1 MYNVIKKFVL
11 CHHVVKVMDSWCSYA
26 NISSS
31 TLKKKEINYD
41 KFTNCWVIFYLTD
54 AKTTDGDRGSS
65 AQKTLKSDGDKS
77 SVSAFGSITAQLM
90 DGMTLALSQFGATGE
105 SKDGM
110 YSCSSYQ
117 RQ

>member
-1 MYNVIKKFVL
+1 MYAAFTL
-11 CHHVVKVMDSWCSYA
+11 CV
-26 NISSS
+26 NIS
-31 TLKKKEINYD
+31 LIL
-41 KFTNCWVIFYLTD
+41 LTD

-77 SVSAFGSITAQLM
+77 SVSAFGSITAQLK

-110 YSCSSYQ
+110 YTLPFSFT
-117 RQ
+117 